1 MKLISRKKYNNG
13 FSLIELIVIIAIMGV
28 LVGGASLGISL
39 VFSKD
44 ASKCATRL
52 NDSIYEARA
61 NSMYKSGKFELI
73 IDNSGDAN
81 VATISHSQTD
91 GTPAI
96 SDTVYLDGVDSAKK
110 TKISAKFVTEAEPA
124 VTEMRL
130 PVTVTFDKSKGNV
143 YSVADADRAY
153 DDGIIVFD
161 ITPTRGNRT
170 AKVQL
175 VTTTGKHTIG
185 EFE

>member
-1 MKLISRKKYNNG
+1 MKLISRKEYNNG

-52 NDSIYEARA
+52 NDSIYDARA
-61 NSMYKSGKFELI
+61 NSMYKSGKFELS
-73 IDNSGDAN
+73 IDNSGAAN
-81 VATISHSQTD
+81 VATISQTD
-91 GTPAI
+91 VTPAI
-96 SDTVYLDGVDSAKK
+96 SDTVYLDGEDSSKK
-110 TKISAKFVTEAEPA
+110 TTISAKFVTEAEPA

>member
-1 MKLISRKKYNNG
+1 MKLISRKEYNNG

-52 NDSIYEARA
+52 NDSIYDARA
-61 NSMYKSGKFELI
+61 NSMYKSGKFELS

-81 VATISHSQTD
+81 VAIISQTD
-91 GTPAI
+91 VTPVL
-96 SDTVYLDGVDSAKK
+96 SETVYLDGVDSTQK
-110 TKISAKFVTEAEPA
+110 TEIRATFVTEAVPA
-124 VTEMRL
+124 GTAMRL

-143 YSVADADRAY
+143 CSVADADRAY

-161 ITPTRGNRT
+161 ITPRHGNRK

-185 EFE
+185 EFD

>member
-1 MKLISRKKYNNG
+1 MNNKG

-28 LVGGASLGISL
+28 LVGGASLGIGL

-44 ASKCATRL
+44 AMKCATRL
-52 NDSIYEARA
+52 NDSIYDARA
-61 NSMYKSGKFELI
+61 NSMYKAGKFELS
-73 IDNSGDAN
+73 IDNSGSAN
-81 VATISHSQTD
+81 VATVSQTD
-91 GTPAI
+91 VTPII
-96 SDTVYLDGVDSAKK
+96 SDTVYLDGVDSNKK
-110 TKISAKFVTEAEPA
+110 TTISARFVTEAVPA
-124 VTEMRL
+124 GTAL
-130 PVTVTFDKSKGNV
+130 SFPVNLTFDKAKGNV
-143 YSVADADRAY
+143 YFDVDADGTY

-161 ITPTRGNRT
+161 ITPLRGNRT

>member
-1 MKLISRKKYNNG
+1 MNNKG

-28 LVGGASLGISL
+28 LVGGAILGIGL

-44 ASKCATRL
+44 AMKCATRL
-52 NDSIYEARA
+52 NDSIYDARA
-61 NSMYKSGKFELI
+61 NSMYKAGKFELS
-73 IDNSGDAN
+73 IDNSGSAN
-81 VATISHSQTD
+81 VATISQTD
-91 GTPAI
+91 LTPAT
-96 SDTVYLDGVDSAKK
+96 SDTVYLDGVDSGKK
-110 TKISAKFVTEAEPA
+110 TTISARFVTVTEAVPEE
-124 VTEMRL
+124 TDLRL
-130 PVTVTFDKSKGNV
+130 PLNLTFDKAKGNV
-143 YSVADADRAY
+143 YFDVDANGTY

-161 ITPTRGNRT
+161 ITPLRGNRT

>member
-1 MKLISRKKYNNG
+1 MNNKG

-28 LVGGASLGISL
+28 LVGGASLGIGL

-44 ASKCATRL
+44 AMKCATRL
-52 NDSIYEARA
+52 NDSIYDARA
-61 NSMYKSGKFELI
+61 NSMYKAGKFELS
-73 IDNSGDAN
+73 IDNSGSAN
-81 VATISHSQTD
+81 IATISQTD
-91 GTPAI
+91 LMPAT
-96 SDTVYLDGVDSAKK
+96 SDTVYLDGVDSNKK
-110 TKISAKFVTEAEPA
+110 TTISAKFVTEAVPA
-124 VTEMRL
+124 GTAL
-130 PVTVTFDKSKGNV
+130 SFPVNLTFDKAKGNV
-143 YSVADADRAY
+143 YFDVDADGTY

-161 ITPTRGNRT
+161 ITPLRGNRT

>member
-1 MKLISRKKYNNG
+1 MNNKG

-28 LVGGASLGISL
+28 LVGGASLGIGL

-44 ASKCATRL
+44 AMKCATRL
-52 NDSIYEARA
+52 NDSIYDARA
-61 NSMYKSGKFELI
+61 NSMYKAGKFELS
-73 IDNSGDAN
+73 IDNTGSAN
-81 VATISHSQTD
+81 VATISQTD
-91 GTPAI
+91 LTPVT
-96 SDTVYLDGVDSAKK
+96 SDTIYLDGVDSNKK
-110 TKISAKFVTEAEPA
+110 TTISAKFVTEAVPA
-124 VTEMRL
+124 GTAL
-130 PVTVTFDKSKGNV
+130 SFPVNLTFDKAKGNV
-143 YSVADADRAY
+143 YFDVDADGTY

-161 ITPTRGNRT
+161 ITPLRGNRT

>member
-61 NSMYKSGKFELI
+61 NSMYKAGKFELI

-96 SDTVYLDGVDSAKK
+96 SDTVYLDGVDL
-110 TKISAKFVTEAEPA
+110 SAKFVTEAVPA
-124 VTEMRL
+124 VKELEL

>member
-1 MKLISRKKYNNG
+1 MNNKG

-28 LVGGASLGISL
+28 LVGGASLGIGL

-44 ASKCATRL
+44 AMKCATRL
-52 NDSIYEARA
+52 NDSIYDARA
-61 NSMYKSGKFELI
+61 NSMYKAGKFELS
-73 IDNSGDAN
+73 IDNSGSAN
-81 VATISHSQTD
+81 VATISQTD
-91 GTPAI
+91 LTPAT
-96 SDTVYLDGVDSAKK
+96 SDTVYLDGEDSSKK
-110 TKISAKFVTEAEPA
+110 TTISAKFVTEAVPA
-124 VTEMRL
+124 GTAISF
-130 PVTVTFDKSKGNV
+130 PVNLTFDKAKGNV
-143 YSVADADRAY
+143 YYDADGNGTY

-161 ITPTRGNRT
+161 ITPLRGNRT

>member
-1 MKLISRKKYNNG
+1 MNNKG

-28 LVGGASLGISL
+28 LVGGASLGIGL

-44 ASKCATRL
+44 AMKCATRL
-52 NDSIYEARA
+52 NDSIYDARA
-61 NSMYKSGKFELI
+61 NSMYKAGKFELS
-73 IDNSGDAN
+73 IDNSGSAN
-81 VATISHSQTD
+81 IATISQTD
-91 GTPAI
+91 LTPVT
-96 SDTVYLDGVDSAKK
+96 SDTIYLDGVDSNKK
-110 TKISAKFVTEAEPA
+110 TTISAKFVTEAVPA
-124 VTEMRL
+124 GTAL
-130 PVTVTFDKSKGNV
+130 SFPVNLTFDKAKGNV
-143 YSVADADRAY
+143 YFDVDANGTY

-161 ITPTRGNRT
+161 ITPLRGNRT

>member
-1 MKLISRKKYNNG
+1 MKLISRKEYNNG

-52 NDSIYEARA
+52 NDSIYDARA

-73 IDNSGDAN
+73 IDKSEDAY
-81 VATISHSQTD
+81 VATISQTD
-91 GTPAI
+91 VTPVL
-96 SDTVYLDGVDSAKK
+96 SETVYLDGVDL
-110 TKISAKFVTEAEPA
+110 SAKFVTEAVPA
-124 VTEMRL
+124 VKELEL

-143 YSVADADRAY
+143 VYFYANGDRVY

-161 ITPTRGNRT
+161 ITPRRGNRT

-185 EFE
+185 EFD